1 MHFTDWVVAHSH
13 LAMRGFA
20 SFAGAGGLVHAWQR
34 MPEARYNARAVEWSY
49 WLMVIGIV
57 GMFVDLTAAGVMQG
71 EMWKQATPWLDS
83 VTASRVY
90 WVGRAH
96 IGSIL
101 TASFVA
107 LLAGLTTGPRGAGL
121 AARATATPAAETPV
135 APRLA
140 ATEAM

>member
-1 MHFTDWVVAHSH
+1 MKVCAAPWRIWRRTKPSRAAAKRVLPKV
-13 LAMRGFA
+13 LA
-20 SFAGAGGLVHAWQR
+20 
-34 MPEARYNARAVEWSY
+34 
-49 WLMVIGIV
+49 
-57 GMFVDLTAAGVMQG
+57 DLTAAGVMQG

-107 LLAGLTTGPRGAGL
+107 LLAGLTTGPRGAGV
-121 AARATATPAAETPV
+121 ATRTTATPAAETPV